1 MKLKSLIALLLA
13 AAMLL
18 GLLSGCATSP
28 EEPETT
34 TEATEPS
41 TEPEVIDNYGKN
53 DVTALADYSITTA
66 SPDDENMSAVIAVD
80 ADGNPVLTNRVMQ
93 LLYWLEF
100 YTFMS
105 SYGSYAIYFG
115 LDASAPLASQA
126 SLTENRTWEQYFLE
140 AASLNFA
147 EQYALYC
154 QAKADG
160 FTLSEEDQAY
170 IDDISNPTGDLATSA
185 LEAGYESAEAYIQ
198 ASFGPGVTMEDYLYY
213 VEIFVTAN
221 AYYTQHYTELQVEI
235 DAADEAALSAYY
247 DANAETFE
255 ENRVLKVNNVSVRH
269 ILIEPEAADETAT
282 GYTDEEWAAAEA
294 KANDVYALWQQNPT
308 EDYFA
313 ELANEKSADP
323 GSNTTGG
330 LYEDFP
336 SNQMVAEFSDW
347 CFDQSR
353 QPGDTGIVKTSY
365 GYHIMYFVGQTET
378 KAWMDTVREQMLTE
392 QMTAFIDEQ
401 CEAFPLL
408 YDYSKVRLF
417 DVSTLQAEESVEN
430 ESVQE
435 NTGAENAGVTEAT
448 EASE

>member
-1 MKLKSLIALLLA
+1 MKLRSFIALLLA
-13 AAMLL
+13 AAMLM

-28 EEPETT
+28 EKPETT

-53 DVTALADYSITTA
+53 DVTALADYSISTA
-66 SPDDENMSAVIAVD
+66 APDDENMSAVVAVD
-80 ADGNPVLTNRVMQ
+80 ADGNPILTNRVMQ

-105 SYGSYAIYFG
+105 SYGSYAIYLG
-115 LDASAPLASQA
+115 LDASAPLASQD
-126 SLTENRTWEQYFLE
+126 SLSENRTWEQYFLE
-140 AASLNFA
+140 AAATNFS
-147 EQYALYC
+147 EEYALYC
-154 QAKADG
+154 EAEAVG

-170 IDDISNPTGDLATSA
+170 IDDISDPAGDLATSA
-185 LEAGYESAEAYIQ
+185 LASGYESAEAYIQ
-198 ASFGPGVTMEDYLYY
+198 ATFGPGVTLEDYLLY
-213 VEIFVTAN
+213 VKIFITAN
-221 AYYTQHYTELQVEI
+221 AYYTETYTGLQVEA
-235 DAADEAALSAYY
+235 DAADEATLSDYY
-247 DANAETFE
+247 DANVDTFE
-255 ENRVLKVNNVSVRH
+255 ENQVWKVNNVSVRH
-269 ILIEPEAADETAT
+269 ILIEPEAADETST
-282 GYTDEEWAAAEA
+282 DYTDEEWAAAEA
-294 KANDVYALWQQNPT
+294 KANEVLTLWQQNPT

-323 GSNTTGG
+323 GSNTNGG

-336 SNQMVAEFSDW
+336 SNQMVAEFSEW

-378 KAWMDTVREQMLTE
+378 KAWMDSVREQMISD

-401 CEAFPLL
+401 RAAFPLL

-417 DVSTLQAEESVEN
+417 DVSTLQVEEPAEN
-430 ESVQE
+430 ETVQE
-435 NTGAENAGVTEAT
+435 STGTESAGVTEAT

>member
-1 MKLKSLIALLLA
+1 MKLRSFIALLLA
-13 AAMLL
+13 AAMLM

-53 DVTALADYSITTA
+53 DVTALADYSISTA

-80 ADGNPVLTNRVMQ
+80 ADGNPVITNSVMQ

-105 SYGSYAIYFG
+105 SYGSYAIYLG
-115 LDASAPLASQA
+115 LDASAPLASQD
-126 SLTENRTWEQYFLE
+126 SLSENRTWEQYFLE
-140 AASLNFA
+140 AAATNFS
-147 EQYALYC
+147 EEYALYC
-154 QAKADG
+154 EAEAVG

-170 IDDISNPTGDLATSA
+170 IDDISDPAGDLATSA
-185 LEAGYESAEAYIQ
+185 LASGYESAEAYVQ
-198 ASFGPGVTMEDYLYY
+198 ATFGPGVTLEDYLLY
-213 VEIFVTAN
+213 VKIFITAN
-221 AYYTQHYTELQVEI
+221 AYYTETYTGLQVEL
-235 DAADEAALSAYY
+235 DAADEATLSDYY
-247 DANAETFE
+247 DANVDTFE
-255 ENRVLKVNNVSVRH
+255 ENRVWKVNNVSVRH
-269 ILIEPEAADETAT
+269 ILIEPESADETST
-282 GYTDEEWAAAEA
+282 DYTDEEWAAAEA
-294 KANDVYALWQQNPT
+294 KANDVLTLWQQNPT

-323 GSNTTGG
+323 GSNTNGG

-336 SNQMVAEFSDW
+336 SNQMVAEFSEW

-378 KAWMDTVREQMLTE
+378 KAWMDSVREQMISE

-401 CEAFPLL
+401 CEAYPLL
-408 YDYSKVRLF
+408 FDYSKIRLF
-417 DVSTLQAEESVEN
+417 DVSTLQAEASAEN
-430 ESVQE
+430 ETVQE
-435 NTGAENAGVTEAT
+435 STGTENAGVTEAT

>member
-1 MKLKSLIALLLA
+1 MKLKSFIALLLA

-41 TEPEVIDNYGKN
+41 TEPEVIDAYGKN
-53 DVTALADYSITTA
+53 DVTALADYSIATA

-115 LDASAPLASQA
+115 LDAAAPLASQA

-154 QAKADG
+154 QAMADG

-170 IDDISNPTGDLATSA
+170 IDDISNPEGDLATSA
-185 LEAGYESAEAYIQ
+185 LAAGYESAEAYVQ
-198 ASFGPGVTMEDYLYY
+198 ATFGPGVTLEDYLYY

-221 AYYTQHYTELQVEI
+221 AYYTQTYTELQVEA

-247 DANAETFE
+247 DANVETFE
-255 ENRVLKVNNVSVRH
+255 ENQVWKVNNVSVRH

-294 KANDVYALWQQNPT
+294 SANDIYALWQQNPT

-336 SNQMVAEFSDW
+336 SNQMVAEFSEW

-378 KAWMDTVREQMLTE
+378 MAWMDTVREQMLTE

-435 NTGAENAGVTEAT
+435 NTGAT

>member
-18 GLLSGCATSP
+18 GLLSGCASSP

-41 TEPEVIDNYGKN
+41 TEPEVIDAYGAN
-53 DVTALADYSITTA
+53 DVTALADYAVTTA
-66 SPDDENMSAVIAVD
+66 TPDDEYMSAVIAVD
-80 ADGNPVLTNRVMQ
+80 ADGNPILTNRVMQ

-115 LDASAPLASQA
+115 LDASAPLAGQN

-170 IDDISNPTGDLATSA
+170 IDDISNPTGNLATSA
-185 LEAGYESAEAYIQ
+185 LEDGYESVEAYIQ
-198 ASFGPGVTMEDYLYY
+198 ASFGPGVTLEDYLYY

-221 AYYTQHYTELQVEI
+221 AYYTQHYTELQVEA

-255 ENRVLKVNNVSVRH
+255 ENRVSKVNNVSVRH

-323 GSNTTGG
+323 GSNTNGG

-353 QPGDTGIVKTSY
+353 QPGDTGVVKTTY

-378 KAWMDTVREQMLTE
+378 KAWMDTVREQMLTDK
-392 QMTAFIDEQ
+392 MTAFIDEQ
-401 CEAFPLL
+401 CEAFPLQ
-408 YDYSKVRLF
+408 YDYSKVRIF
-417 DVSTLQAEESVEN
+417 DIITQQAELSAEN
-430 ESVQE
+430 ESAQE
-435 NTGAENAGVTEAT
+435 NTGAT

>member
-53 DVTALADYSITTA
+53 DVTALADYAVTTA
-66 SPDDENMSAVIAVD
+66 TPDDEYMSAVIAVD
-80 ADGNPVLTNRVMQ
+80 ADGNPILTNRVMQ

-105 SYGSYAIYFG
+105 SYGSYVSYFG
-115 LDASAPLASQA
+115 LDASAPLAGQN

-170 IDDISNPTGDLATSA
+170 IDDISNPTGNLATSA
-185 LEAGYESAEAYIQ
+185 LEAGYESVEAYIQ
-198 ASFGPGVTMEDYLYY
+198 ASFGPGVTLEDYLYY

-255 ENRVLKVNNVSVRH
+255 ENRVSKVNNVSVRH

-353 QPGDTGIVKTSY
+353 QPGDTGIVKTTY

-378 KAWMDTVREQMLTE
+378 KAWMDTVREQMLTDK
-392 QMTAFIDEQ
+392 MTAFIDEQ

>member
-1 MKLKSLIALLLA
+1 MKLRSFIALLLA
-13 AAMLL
+13 AAMLM

-53 DVTALADYSITTA
+53 DVTALADYSISTA
-66 SPDDENMSAVIAVD
+66 APDDENMSAVVAVD
-80 ADGNPVLTNRVMQ
+80 ADGNPVITNRVMQ

-105 SYGSYAIYFG
+105 SYGSYAVYLG
-115 LDASAPLASQA
+115 LDASAPLAGQN

-140 AASLNFA
+140 AAATNFS
-147 EQYALYC
+147 EEYALYC
-154 QAKADG
+154 EAEAVG

-170 IDDISNPTGDLATSA
+170 IDDISDPAGDLATSA
-185 LEAGYESAEAYIQ
+185 LASGYESAEAYVQ
-198 ASFGPGVTMEDYLYY
+198 ATFGPGVTLEDYLYY

-221 AYYTQHYTELQVEI
+221 AYYTETYTGLQVEA
-235 DAADEAALSAYY
+235 DAADEATLSDYY
-247 DANAETFE
+247 DANVDTFE
-255 ENRVLKVNNVSVRH
+255 ENQVWKVNNVSVRH
-269 ILIEPEAADETAT
+269 ILIEPEAADETST
-282 GYTDEEWAAAEA
+282 DYTDEEWAAAEA
-294 KANDVYALWQQNPT
+294 KANEVLTLWQQNPT

-323 GSNTTGG
+323 GSNTNGG

-336 SNQMVAEFSDW
+336 SNQMVAEFSEW

-378 KAWMDTVREQMLTE
+378 KAWMDSVREQMISD

-401 CEAFPLL
+401 CEAYPLL
-408 YDYSKVRLF
+408 FDYAKIRLF
-417 DVSTLQAEESVEN
+417 DVSTLQAEASAEN
-430 ESVQE
+430 ETVQE
-435 NTGAENAGVTEAT
+435 STGTENAGVTEAT

>member
-53 DVTALADYSITTA
+53 DVTALADYSISTA

-80 ADGNPVLTNRVMQ
+80 ADGNPVITNSVMQ

-105 SYGSYAIYFG
+105 SYGSYVSYFG
-115 LDASAPLASQA
+115 LDASAPLAGQN

-170 IDDISNPTGDLATSA
+170 IDDISNPTGNLATSA
-185 LEAGYESAEAYIQ
+185 LEAGYESVEAYIQ
-198 ASFGPGVTMEDYLYY
+198 ASFGPGVTLEDYLYY

-255 ENRVLKVNNVSVRH
+255 ENRVSKVNNVSVRH

-353 QPGDTGIVKTSY
+353 QPGDTGIVKTTY

-378 KAWMDTVREQMLTE
+378 KAWMDTVREQMLTDK
-392 QMTAFIDEQ
+392 MTAFIDEQ

>member
-13 AAMLL
+13 AAMLM

-53 DVTALADYSITTA
+53 DVTALADYSISTA

-80 ADGNPVLTNRVMQ
+80 ADGNPILTNRVMQ

-105 SYGSYAIYFG
+105 SYGSYAIYLG
-115 LDASAPLASQA
+115 LDASAPLASQD
-126 SLTENRTWEQYFLE
+126 SLSENRTWEQYFLE
-140 AASLNFA
+140 AAATNFS
-147 EQYALYC
+147 EEYALYC
-154 QAKADG
+154 EAEAVG

-170 IDDISNPTGDLATSA
+170 IDDISDPAGDLATSA
-185 LEAGYESAEAYIQ
+185 LASGYESAEAYVQ
-198 ASFGPGVTMEDYLYY
+198 ATFGPGVTLEDYLLY
-213 VEIFVTAN
+213 VKIFITAN
-221 AYYTQHYTELQVEI
+221 AYYTETYTGLQVEL

-255 ENRVLKVNNVSVRH
+255 ESRVLKVNNVSVRH
-269 ILIEPEAADETAT
+269 ILIEPESADETST
-282 GYTDEEWAAAEA
+282 DYTDEEWAAAEA
-294 KANDVYALWQQNPT
+294 KANEVLTLWQQNPT

-323 GSNTTGG
+323 GSNTNGG

-336 SNQMVAEFSDW
+336 SNQMVEEFSEW

-378 KAWMDTVREQMLTE
+378 KAWMDSVREQMISE

-401 CEAFPLL
+401 CEAYPLL
-408 YDYSKVRLF
+408 FDYAKIRLF
-417 DVSTLQAEESVEN
+417 DVSTLQAEASAEN
-430 ESVQE
+430 ETVQE
-435 NTGAENAGVTEAT
+435 STGTENAGVTEAT

>member
-1 MKLKSLIALLLA
+1 MKLRSFIALLLA
-13 AAMLL
+13 AAMLM

-53 DVTALADYSITTA
+53 DVTALANYSITTA
-66 SPDDENMSAVIAVD
+66 SPDDENMSAVVAVD

-105 SYGSYAIYFG
+105 SYSSYVVYFG
-115 LDASAPLASQA
+115 LDASAPLAGQA
-126 SLTENRTWEQYFLE
+126 SLKENRTWEQYFLE
-140 AASLNFA
+140 AAATNFS
-147 EQYALYC
+147 EEYALYC
-154 QAKADG
+154 EAEAVG

-170 IDDISNPTGDLATSA
+170 IDDISDPAGDLATSA
-185 LEAGYESAEAYIQ
+185 LASGYESAEAYIQ
-198 ASFGPGVTMEDYLYY
+198 ATFGPGVTLEDYLLY
-213 VEIFVTAN
+213 VKIFITAN
-221 AYYTQHYTELQVEI
+221 AYYTETYTGLQVEA
-235 DAADEAALSAYY
+235 DAADEATLSDYY
-247 DANAETFE
+247 DANVDTFE
-255 ENRVLKVNNVSVRH
+255 ENQVWKVNNVSVRH
-269 ILIEPEAADETAT
+269 ILIEPEAADETST
-282 GYTDEEWAAAEA
+282 DYTDEEWAAAEA
-294 KANDVYALWQQNPT
+294 KANEVLTLWQQNPT

-336 SNQMVAEFSDW
+336 SNQMVAEFSEW

-378 KAWMDTVREQMLTE
+378 KAWMDSVREQMISD

-401 CEAFPLL
+401 CEAYPLL
-408 YDYSKVRLF
+408 FDYAKIRLF
-417 DVSTLQAEESVEN
+417 DVSTLQVEEPAEN
-430 ESVQE
+430 ETVQE
-435 NTGAENAGVTEAT
+435 STGTESAGVTEAT

>member
-53 DVTALADYSITTA
+53 DVTALADYSIATA

-115 LDASAPLASQA
+115 LDASAPLAGQA

-160 FTLSEEDQAY
+160 FTLGEEDQAY

>member
-1 MKLKSLIALLLA
+1 MKLKSFIALLLA

-53 DVTALADYSITTA
+53 DVTALADYSIATA

-115 LDASAPLASQA
+115 LDASAPLAGQA

-353 QPGDTGIVKTSY
+353 QPGDTGIVKTTY

-378 KAWMDTVREQMLTE
+378 KAWMDTVREQMLTDK
-392 QMTAFIDEQ
+392 MTAFIDEQ

>member
-1 MKLKSLIALLLA
+1 MKLKSFIALLLA

-53 DVTALADYSITTA
+53 DVTALADYSIATA

-115 LDASAPLASQA
+115 LDASAPLAGQA

>member
-1 MKLKSLIALLLA
+1 MKLRSFIALLLA
-13 AAMLL
+13 AAMLM

-53 DVTALADYSITTA
+53 DVTALADYSISTA

-80 ADGNPVLTNRVMQ
+80 ADGNPILTNRVMQ

-105 SYGSYAIYFG
+105 SYGSYAIYLG
-115 LDASAPLASQA
+115 LDASAPLASQD
-126 SLTENRTWEQYFLE
+126 SLSENRTWEQYFLE
-140 AASLNFA
+140 AAATNFS
-147 EQYALYC
+147 EEYALYC
-154 QAKADG
+154 EAEAVG

-170 IDDISNPTGDLATSA
+170 IDDISDPAGDLATSA
-185 LEAGYESAEAYIQ
+185 LASGYESAEAYVQ
-198 ASFGPGVTMEDYLYY
+198 ATFGPGVTLEDYLYY

-221 AYYTQHYTELQVEI
+221 AYYTETYTGLQVEAG
-235 DAADEAALSAYY
+235 AADEAALSAYY

-255 ENRVLKVNNVSVRH
+255 ESRVLKVNNVSVRH
-269 ILIEPEAADETAT
+269 ILIEPESADETST
-282 GYTDEEWAAAEA
+282 DYTDEEWAAAEA
-294 KANDVYALWQQNPT
+294 KANEVLTLWQQNPT

-323 GSNTTGG
+323 GSNTNGG

-336 SNQMVAEFSDW
+336 SNQMVAEFSEW

-378 KAWMDTVREQMLTE
+378 KAWMDSVREQMISE

-401 CEAFPLL
+401 CEAYPLL
-408 YDYSKVRLF
+408 FDYAKIRLF
-417 DVSTLQAEESVEN
+417 DVSTLQVEEPAEN
-430 ESVQE
+430 ETVQE
-435 NTGAENAGVTEAT
+435 STGTESAGVTEAT

>member
-28 EEPETT
+28 EKPETT
-34 TEATEPS
+34 TES
-41 TEPEVIDNYGKN
+41 TEPEVIDAYGKN
-53 DVTALADYSITTA
+53 DVTALADYSIISA

-105 SYGSYAIYFG
+105 SYGSYASYFG
-115 LDASAPLASQA
+115 LDASAPLAGQD

-154 QAKADG
+154 RAKADG
-160 FTLSEEDQAY
+160 FTLGEEDRAY
-170 IDDISNPTGDLATSA
+170 IDDISDPAGDLATSA
-185 LEAGYESAEAYIQ
+185 LEAGFESTEAYVQ
-198 ASFGPGVTMEDYLYY
+198 ATFGPGVTLEDYLYY

-221 AYYTQHYTELQVEI
+221 AYYTQTYTELQTEA

-255 ENRVLKVNNVSVRH
+255 ENRVSKVNNVSVRH

-282 GYTDEEWAAAEA
+282 GYTDEEWADAEA

-313 ELANEKSADP
+313 ELANERSADP

-378 KAWMDTVREQMLTE
+378 KAWMDTVREQMLTDR
-392 QMTAFIDEQ
+392 MTAFIDEQ

-417 DVSTLQAEESVEN
+417 DVSTLQAEQSAEN

-435 NTGAENAGVTEAT
+435 NTGAT